1 MIDAFAMTN
10 ATVASLRVLTK
21 LCRIRESKETID
33 NVFVQ
38 IYVRNKFLF
47 NFCFSDFIHKQMN
60 LHNHSV

>member
-10 ATVASLRVLTK
+10 ATVAPLRVLAK
-21 LCRIRESKETID
+21 LRTIRESKETID

-47 NFCFSDFIHKQMN
+47 NFFF
-60 LHNHSV
+60 L